1 MRSSKKKTTRFVAMW
16 DMTGLEALINV
27 TKIEKEH
34 EQWEKENI
42 FRILKEQDPAPRPNH
57 VPLEMMILRAR
68 ANSQRHYE
76 IYAFDSELSEQDIR
90 ETFEDSPQVIV
101 DAIRRIGH
109 EFYSDRVVER
119 LQVIV

>member
-1 MRSSKKKTTRFVAMW
+1 MPSSKKKLTRFVAMW
-16 DMTGLEALINV
+16 DMLGLEALINV
-27 TKIEKEH
+27 TQIEKEH
-34 EQWEKENI
+34 EEWEKENI
-42 FRILKEQDPAPRPNH
+42 FRILKDQDKTLKPAH

-90 ETFEDSPQVIV
+90 ETFETSPQVIV
-101 DAIRRIGH
+101 DAIRNIGH
-109 EFYSDRVVER
+109 KFYSDRTNNK